1 MRTPTPRPAHP
12 RAAGPYRVC
21 FVCTGNICR
30 SPMAEAVFRARVEED
45 GLDGLVVVDSAGTG
59 GWHEGDGAD
68 PRTVAV
74 LRAAGYE
81 EDHTARQFRA
91 EWFGT
96 LDLVI
101 ALDEGHLR
109 ALRRLAPSARD
120 AAKVRLLR
128 SYDTAVAPGGAV
140 RRDENRGG
148 RLDGHLGGTVTS
160 GEAPTGARSHDLDV
174 PDPYYGGMA
183 GFEECLEMVEAASA
197 GLLAAVRAALE
208 EEGAPAGGQPTDEIR
223 SSEGKVRSSA
233 DQLRSSA
240 DQGRSPAG
248 EPSVA

>member
-1 MRTPTPRPAHP
+1 
-12 RAAGPYRVC
+12 
-21 FVCTGNICR
+21 
-30 SPMAEAVFRARVEED
+30 MAEAVFRARVEED

-81 EDHTARQFRA
+81 EDHVARRFRA
-91 EWFGT
+91 AWFAT

-109 ALRRLAPSARD
+109 ALRRLAPTAQD

-128 SYDTAVAPGGAV
+128 SYDPAVSPDGAV
-140 RRDENRGG
+140 
-148 RLDGHLGGTVTS
+148 HPAGTVSS

-183 GFEECLEMVEAASA
+183 GFEECLEMTEAASG
-197 GLLAAVRAALE
+197 GLLAAVRATLE
-208 EEGAPAGGQPTDEIR
+208 GEGAPAGGQSVDEDRSPTELLRSPTDRVRPSTEQIR
-223 SSEGKVRSSA
+223 SSTGQVRSS
-233 DQLRSSA
+233 
-240 DQGRSPAG
+240 AG